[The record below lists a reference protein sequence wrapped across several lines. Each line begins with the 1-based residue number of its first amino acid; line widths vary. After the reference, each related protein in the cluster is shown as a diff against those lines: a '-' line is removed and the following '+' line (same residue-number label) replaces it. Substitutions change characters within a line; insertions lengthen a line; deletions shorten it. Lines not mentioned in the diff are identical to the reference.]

1 MKPQE
6 CRDASVQD
14 VREALATFSPEE
26 LEKVKKAVAAVGED
40 LGAVVT
46 DVGYGDVDWYM
57 GRVAN

>member
-1 MKPQE
+1 MP
-6 CRDASVQD
+6 ASKMCG
-14 VREALATFSPEE
+14 EALATFSPEE

-46 DVGYGDVDWYM
+46 DVGYVDVDWYM

>member
-1 MKPQE
+1 MERMKPQE

-46 DVGYGDVDWYM
+46 DVGYVDVD
-57 GRVAN
+57 

>member
-46 DVGYGDVDWYM
+46 DVGYVDVDWYM